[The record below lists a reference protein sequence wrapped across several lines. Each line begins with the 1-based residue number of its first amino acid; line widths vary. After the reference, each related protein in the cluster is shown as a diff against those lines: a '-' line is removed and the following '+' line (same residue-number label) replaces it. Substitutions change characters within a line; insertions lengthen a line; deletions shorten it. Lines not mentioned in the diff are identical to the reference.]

1 MNDELF
7 LAFMSLT
14 GICVFGGFC
23 YICKIHV
30 CRKEEEYLL
39 DKTTAELNLTYG
51 DIYRDME
58 AQ

>member
-1 MNDELF
+1 
-7 LAFMSLT
+7 MSLT

-58 AQ
+58 AQQ